1 MDRFIGPSRFGAIIM
16 TTQEAIVAVLVA
28 AIFTNV
34 VLAIGLIVGPRVR
47 ARREASYRAGV
58 REAAGVGPGLPS
70 AGVTR
75 PLANSRPH
83 PVGPGAPYPGALDA
97 RHVGSPRAFAVDP
110 PVATTDPET
119 GFELA
124 GAWAK
129 WLAEEGA
136 RVDRYGHP
144 ATIVLVELNGV
155 DRLAERLGPEA
166 ADRLIPPISTT
177 MRRHARASDNLARL
191 GRARFGVL
199 LTETDEILAINYVER
214 VRSACD
220 VWLESGAVALRLSIG
235 WAEVGPKQPVEVAI
249 QAAETRLNEERQRLR
264 TRPDLDANG
273 DASPGAEAEKGPDV
287 QTSTMHPVRA

>member
-1 MDRFIGPSRFGAIIM
+1 VS
-16 TTQEAIVAVLVA
+16 TQEGIVAVLVA
-28 AIFTNV
+28 AIFMNV
-34 VLAIGLIVGPRVR
+34 VLAIGLIVGPRIR
-47 ARREASYRAGV
+47 ARREASYRAGLH
-58 REAAGVGPGLPS
+58 EAAGAGPGLP
-70 AGVTR
+70 
-75 PLANSRPH
+75 ANGHPRTLGNGRPH
-83 PVGPGAPYPGALDA
+83 AVGYGAPFVASADA
-97 RHVGSPRAFAVDP
+97 RPAGSPSVGLVEPAA
-110 PVATTDPET
+110 TDPET

-144 ATIVLVELNGV
+144 ATIVLVELAGV
-155 DRLAERLGPEA
+155 DRLAEKLGQEA

-220 VWLESGAVALRLSIG
+220 VWLQSGAVALRLSIG
-235 WAEVGPKQPVEVAI
+235 WAQVGPKQPVELAI
-249 QAAETRLNEERQRLR
+249 QAAEARLNEERQRLR
-264 TRPDLDANG
+264 TRPDLEADG
-273 DASPGAEAEKGPDV
+273 EVASSPDEPEKASDV
-287 QTSTMHPVRA
+287 QAAAMQAARA

>member
-1 MDRFIGPSRFGAIIM
+1 MS
-16 TTQEAIVAVLVA
+16 TQEAIVAVLVA
-28 AIFTNV
+28 AIFMNV

-58 REAAGVGPGLPS
+58 REAAGVSPGVPA
-70 AGVTR
+70 AGASR
-75 PLANSRPH
+75 PYGNGRPH
-83 PVGPGAPYPGALDA
+83 PVGPGAPFASNLDA
-97 RHVGSPRAFAVDP
+97 RPMESPNTAAADP
-110 PVATTDPET
+110 AAATDPET

-144 ATIVLVELNGV
+144 ATIVLVELAGL
-155 DRLAERLGPEA
+155 DRLAEKLGQEA

-177 MRRHARASDNLARL
+177 LRRHARASDNMARL

-220 VWLESGAVALRLSIG
+220 VWLQSGAVALRLSIG
-235 WAEVGPKQPVEVAI
+235 WAQVGPKQPVEVAI

-264 TRPDLDANG
+264 TRQDLEVEAG
-273 DASPGAEAEKGPDV
+273 AATSPAESEKGPEAHAAAM
-287 QTSTMHPVRA
+287 QAARA